1 MKQWLFFLPFFC
13 FLSVSGAEKNLCP
26 NPGFEKNMDS
36 WLYGGAFGGDPGFV
50 QRTNREASSGTCSLH
65 FHKDGPKGG
74 AQIFCRATPPP
85 WNDAEKAQVILS
97 LRHKGKRMMVHILFR
112 NPEDRK
118 AMKNELGKELSVSF
132 PIPETAEWTDF
143 RKDFAMPQPYL
154 KRAPL
159 LELQFQMWGQ
169 GDAFLDDV
177 SLSVRTSGAKPAAA
191 VRSSSRK
198 GEWLIFH
205 EAPSSSD
212 LPPVGK
218 LPYEYGEKNG
228 VLTRNGKAHFYTGNS
243 TFGGGQYVPET
254 IWLARLLN
262 YSMVTLDWG
271 LSLTPRKIGNQ
282 LDISFPDPASSV
294 SMFRELAR
302 NGLIVEHD
310 SGNAAYRYRP
320 EKYFVK
326 DFPQLKEFLT
336 TTSHFY
342 SYDHNTKIGRKFHF
356 NAWKNRYRYLKGLP
370 IMATEIY
377 NELGYTPSHERV
389 LQGFRKYAKKKYGS
403 LENACSVWKKSFRT
417 WEEVMPPHLS
427 PEILPGAGSHGF
439 RRQMVEKYWQMN
451 YDWLRFCQ
459 LDLIPGL
466 VEMKKLFRTVADT
479 PFLIDWRG
487 HRGRDSDGYGAVDP
501 DLLDSVID
509 INGLHTGVASFD
521 YRGEPADETSVLNAL
536 THNAMHFDFVASNN
550 RKVTIN
556 PECIV
561 GRTSTPG
568 TSLESMRKNSFKNF
582 SCEWKFKL
590 ESDSSGLKKGYF
602 KPGFDDSGWDVM
614 TVPGCWDETVR
625 YRDRKGFGWYRTT
638 FTVPGRLKAD
648 FEDGS
653 RRFYLYG
660 KGVAQK
666 GSVWINGIK
675 VGEPAGWDRIYQ
687 YDVSPYLK
695 YGEENQ
701 ITFLVDG
708 SNYANGLRF
717 YVFVLPGDRINQSR
731 LLEKRDY
738 ASFLWTHMMHG
749 ASGVVIWHWDDPWRP
764 FMAELNR
771 ELDRVSEIAMPASR
785 NRTAKAAM
793 LMPFLYFRGLP
804 TPLAG
809 YFRDY
814 MTWYAAMM
822 FRQIHTAVLTEK
834 NILNVTPEQYPLLL
848 YPYARI
854 VQPETFRHFKTY
866 VENGGTAVV
875 SPDSLRMD
883 FRRYE
888 SSGLESYLGLKVLGE
903 CSGTPEV
910 LYRGRRFATI
920 RGDMCAVSGL
930 RIQTDANILA
940 RYADHSPA
948 IVEIK
953 RGKGRVVFVA
963 ANLKLA
969 GMHALA
975 GDLLREAGIRPDVEI
990 MDNGN
995 KAEFPFLEAQI
1006 AGDRERF
1013 LLYLHNWGG
1022 LARSCTVRLP
1032 FEGAYLVR
1040 NVRNPEQKGCFV
1052 QGSFQASTAPTEPG
1066 VWLFERKGIS
1076 ELPLK
1081 KVSPERTAV
1090 LKRLEGFRKNPEKP
1104 DPAAKKVLFIEEKGY
1119 MPARLAYP
1127 NLTAMLH
1134 SFGAETWGEDSS
1146 LLTPERM
1153 KEFQCIILLETNS
1166 NAVSRL
1172 RNVKSPFIRNLLEYV
1187 KNGGN
1192 LFVCASSME
1201 TAANTHQSIWW
1212 RLGPVF
1218 GFSAGAYLRDDRA
1231 CGYGDPFQIRIS
1243 ETGSQPV
1250 TKGVKSVQMFVCREF
1265 RRNSK
1270 CSLDVLLSSRGK
1282 PVMLGGKYG
1291 KGYVLFATDILW
1303 MQPTRAE
1310 EADNARL
1317 LSNIADF
1324 LLNGSVRE
1332 RSGKEIA
1339 AYLVLTERQL
1349 RKMESEERKEK

>member
-1 MKQWLFFLPFFC
+1 MKPCIFLLPFLGL
-13 FLSVSGAEKNLCP
+13 LSVSAAEKNLCP
-26 NPGFEKNMDS
+26 NPGFEDNMDS
-36 WLYGGAFGGDPGFV
+36 WRYGGAFGGDPGFV
-50 QRTNREASSGTCSLH
+50 QRTNRDASSGNYSLH
-65 FHKDGPKGG
+65 FHKNGPKGG
-74 AQIFCRATPPP
+74 AQIFCQTVPPP
-85 WNDAEKAQVILS
+85 WNNAEKAQVILS
-97 LRHKGKRMMVHILFR
+97 FRHKGKGMMVHIRFR

-132 PIPETAEWTDF
+132 RIPETAQWSDF
-143 RKDFAMPQPYL
+143 RKEFAMPQPYL
-154 KRAPL
+154 KRTPI

-169 GDAFLDDV
+169 GDAFLDEV
-177 SLSVRTSGAKPAAA
+177 SLSVRTSGTKTPVAATQTP
-191 VRSSSRK
+191 SRK
-198 GEWLIFH
+198 EEWLIFH

-212 LPPVGK
+212 LPPVEK
-218 LPYEYGEKNG
+218 PPFEYGWKNG
-228 VLTRNGKAHFYTGNS
+228 VLTRNGKPHFYTGNS

-271 LSLTPRKIGNQ
+271 LSLTPRKIGKQ

-294 SMFRELAR
+294 SMFRELSR

-310 SGNAAYRYRP
+310 TGNAAYRYRP
-320 EKYFVK
+320 EKYFVRE
-326 DFPQLKEFLT
+326 FPQLKEFLT
-336 TTSHFY
+336 SSSHFY
-342 SYDHNTKIGRKFHF
+342 SYDHNTEIGRKFHF

-389 LQGFRKYAKKKYGS
+389 LRGFREFARKKYGT
-403 LENACSVWKKSFRT
+403 LENACSVWKKSFRS
-417 WEEVMPPHLS
+417 WDEVMPPHLS

-487 HRGRDSDGYGAVDP
+487 HRGRDGDGYGAVDP
-501 DLLDSVID
+501 DLLEPVID
-509 INGLHTGVASFD
+509 INGLHTGAASFD
-521 YRGEPADETSVLNAL
+521 FRGEAADERSVLNAL

-550 RKVTIN
+550 RKVIIN

-568 TSLESMRKNSFKNF
+568 SSLDSMRRNSFKNF

-590 ESDSSGLKKGYF
+590 EKDLSGLEKGYF

-614 TVPGCWDETVR
+614 AVPGCWDETTR

-653 RRFYLYG
+653 RRFFLYG

-666 GSVWINGIK
+666 GTVWINGVK
-675 VGEPAGWDRIYQ
+675 VGEPAGWAQIYQ

-809 YFRDY
+809 YFQDY
-814 MTWYAAMM
+814 MTCYAAMM
-822 FRQIHTAVLTEK
+822 FHQIHTAVLTEK
-834 NILNVTPEQYPLLL
+834 NILNVTPDRYPLLL

-854 VQPETFRHFKTY
+854 VQPETFRHFKSY
-866 VENGGTAVV
+866 VEKGGTAVV
-875 SPDSLRMD
+875 TLDSLQMD

-888 SSGLESYLGLKVLGE
+888 SSGLEAYLGLKVLGE
-903 CSGTPEV
+903 CAGTPEV
-910 LYRGRRFATI
+910 LYGGKRFSTN
-920 RGDMCAVSGL
+920 RGDMCGKSGI
-930 RIQTDANILA
+930 RIQTDAKVLG
-940 RYADHSPA
+940 RYTDNSPA
-948 IVEIK
+948 IVEIQK
-953 RGKGRVVFVA
+953 GNGRVVFLA
-963 ANLKLA
+963 ANLNLA
-969 GMHALA
+969 GMHALV
-975 GDLLREAGIRPDVEI
+975 GDLLRRTGIRPDVEI
-990 MDNGN
+990 TDCGDQT
-995 KAEFPFLEAQI
+995 EFPYLEAQI
-1006 AGDRERF
+1006 AGDRKRF

-1022 LARSCTVRLP
+1022 LRRNVTVRLP
-1032 FEGAYLVR
+1032 FEGTYHVR
-1040 NVRNPEQKGCFV
+1040 NVRFPEQKAAFV
-1052 QGSFQASTAPTEPG
+1052 QGSFRASVPSMEPG
-1066 VWLFERKGIS
+1066 VWLFEQKNS
-1076 ELPLK
+1076 PKMPLK
-1081 KVSPERTAV
+1081 QVSSERIAV
-1090 LKRLEGFRKNPEKP
+1090 LKRLDALRKNPSKE
-1104 DPAAKKVLFIEEKGY
+1104 DPSARKVLFIEEKGF

-1127 NLTAMLH
+1127 NLTLMFR

-1146 LLTPERM
+1146 LLTLEKM
-1153 KEFQCIILLETNS
+1153 KQYACIVLLETNS
-1166 NAVSRL
+1166 NAVARL

-1187 KNGGN
+1187 KTGGN
-1192 LFVCASSME
+1192 LFVCASSMA

-1218 GFSAGAYLRDDRA
+1218 GFSAGEYLRDDEA
-1231 CGYGDPFQIRIS
+1231 CGYGDPYQIRVS
-1243 ETGSQPV
+1243 EIGAHPV
-1250 TKGVKSVQMFVCREF
+1250 TDQVKSVQMFVCREF
-1265 RRNSK
+1265 RLQPK
-1270 CSLDVLLSSRGK
+1270 CTLQVLLSSHRK
-1282 PVMLGGKYG
+1282 PVMLTGKYG
-1291 KGYVLFATDILW
+1291 KGNVLFATDLLW

-1310 EADNARL
+1310 VDDNARL
-1317 LSNIADF
+1317 LSNLADF
-1324 LLNGSVRE
+1324 LLNGSVRK
-1332 RSGKEIA
+1332 RSDDKVFSC
-1339 AYLVLTERQL
+1339 LLLTEQKLRQ
-1349 RKMESEERKEK
+1349 MESAEQ